1 MQYTPS
7 LAREIHELI
16 TQLKLNSS
24 VDRFIQDDVNW
35 SRISKHKNLSEA
47 FMDEFKDKLDWNL
60 ISEHQILS
68 EKAIEDFKDFVNWK
82 VIAIHQKLS
91 EPFMEKY
98 KELLKM

>member
-35 SRISKHKNLSEA
+35 ERISKHKNLSED
-47 FMDEFKDKLDWNL
+47 FMSQFKDKLDWNL

-68 EKAIEDFKDFVNWK
+68 EKALEDFKDLLNWK
-82 VIAIHQKLS
+82 VIKMHQKLS
-91 EPFMEKY
+91 ESFVEKH
-98 KELLKM
+98 KDLLM